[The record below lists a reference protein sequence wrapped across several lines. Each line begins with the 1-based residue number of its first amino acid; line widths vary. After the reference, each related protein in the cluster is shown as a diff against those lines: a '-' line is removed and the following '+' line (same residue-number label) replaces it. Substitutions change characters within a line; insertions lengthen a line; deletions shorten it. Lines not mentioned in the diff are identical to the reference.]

1 MFRRKSAPEWL
12 YGANR
17 AQGEDDLYWANEQL
31 GPEQPLPESDLLKV
45 LHVYASDFYGRAT
58 SDGGKCDFRS
68 MDETALL
75 ALGILLEESAKH
87 CLGEKGHLVFVEGQE
102 DGGENG
108 EPMSSSQSSGDIS
121 VESNAIKEF
130 TDPEEGRRH
139 KRRKLDHESSMSTT
153 D

>member
-17 AQGEDDLYWANEQL
+17 TQGEEDLYWANEQL
-31 GPEQPLPESDLLKV
+31 GAEQPLPESDLLKT

-58 SDGGKCDFRS
+58 SDRGTCDFRS

-75 ALGILLEESAKH
+75 ALGILMEESAKH

-102 DGGENG
+102 DVEENG
-108 EPMSSSQSSGDIS
+108 DPGTSSESSGEDL
-121 VESNAIKEF
+121 VESDASSKSTEPG
-130 TDPEEGRRH
+130 DGRQH
-139 KRRKLDHESSMSTT
+139 KRRKLDRESSESTT